1 MTQQASQI
9 FRLLED
15 GISLILNNL
24 RIILLFVE
32 FQLIKIFIENLAN
45 NLARLKIL
53 IYFKIYS
60 TQIKLLLYIHRY
72 KIMKFL

>member
-60 TQIKLLLYIHRY
+60 TQIKLLL
-72 KIMKFL
+72 